1 MRRVS
6 RRRENLLSKKRLL
19 PLGLAGLVAAL
30 CTAVGFVSSGTAAP
44 QAAFKAGLVS
54 DVGRFNDKGFNQN
67 QLVGLKRAA
76 KQLKIQYRAV
86 ESRSAAD
93 YLPNMASLARAGYN
107 IVISAGFLLADATEQ
122 VAQQF
127 PNTKFAITDYSI
139 ANFKSNPTN
148 IEGLTYA
155 TQQNSYLIGCLAA
168 HVAAAK
174 GQKNISVVGG
184 LEIPPVDTFLAGYK
198 AGAQKCVPGTTVQIG
213 YSQDFIDQAKCKSV
227 AQNQIDAGSQVVFG
241 VAGPCGLGALDA
253 AKEAGKWAVGVDV
266 DQSFLGPHIL
276 TSAVKRVD
284 QGIFLAVKG
293 AKSGKG
299 YKGGGNLVFNLKNG
313 GVALGKFSKKAK
325 LKKAWLTQINT
336 LKKQI
341 ISGKIKPPLTV
352 GGQ

>member
-1 MRRVS
+1 M
-6 RRRENLLSKKRLL
+6 SKHRLV
-19 PLGLAGLVAAL
+19 PFGLAAFVAVVL
-30 CTAVGFVSSGTAAP
+30 MAVGFAASGAAAP
-44 QAAFKAGLVS
+44 QATFKAGLVS

-67 QLVGLKRAA
+67 QLTGMKKAA
-76 KQLKIQYRAV
+76 KVLKIQYRAV
-86 ESRSAAD
+86 ESRSAGD
-93 YLPNMASLARAGYN
+93 YLPNMASLARSGYN
-107 IVISAGFLLADATEQ
+107 IVISAGFLLADATED
-122 VAQQF
+122 VADQF
-127 PNTKFAITDYSI
+127 PNTKFAITDMSV
-139 ANFKSNPTN
+139 AGFKRKHSN

-168 HVAAAK
+168 HVAAAR
-174 GQKNISVVGG
+174 GNKNISVVGG
-184 LEIPPVDTFLAGYK
+184 VKIPPVDTFLAGYK
-198 AGAQKCVPGTTVQIG
+198 AGAQKCVQGTTVQIG

-227 AQNQIDAGSQVVFG
+227 AQNQLDAGSQVVFG

-253 AKEAGKWAVGVDV
+253 AKEAGRWAVGVDV
-266 DQSFLGPHIL
+266 DQSYLGPHIL

-293 AKSGKG
+293 AKTGKG

>member
-1 MRRVS
+1 
-6 RRRENLLSKKRLL
+6 LSKKRLL
-19 PLGLAGLVAAL
+19 PLGLAALAAAL

-44 QAAFKAGLVS
+44 QATFKAGLVS

-107 IVISAGFLLADATEQ
+107 IVISAGFLLADATED
-122 VAQQF
+122 VADQF
-127 PNTKFAITDYSI
+127 PNTKFAITDMSVLG
-139 ANFKSNPTN
+139 FKRKHSN

-174 GQKNISVVGG
+174 GKKIISVVGG
-184 LEIPPVDTFLAGYK
+184 LKIPPVDTFLAGYK
-198 AGAQKCVPGTTVQIG
+198 AGAAHCVKGTTVQIG
-213 YSQDFIDQAKCKSV
+213 YSQDFIDQAKCKQV
-227 AQNQIDAGSQVVFG
+227 AENQIDAGSQVVFG

-253 AKEAGKWAVGVDV
+253 AKERKRWAVGVDV
-266 DQSFLGPHIL
+266 DQSYLGPHIL

-284 QGIFLAVKG
+284 TGIVLAVKG

-299 YKGGGNLVFNLKNG
+299 YKGGGDLVFNLKNG

-325 LKKAWLTQINT
+325 LKKAWIAQIAS

-352 GGQ
+352 G